1 MPTPPPRRSILPLI
15 ALTCALL
22 PATIPP
28 VAVAQDDPK
37 PEEPAEKKD
46 AKPAL
51 LPDAALEAAV
61 RKELRTMEG
70 EALKAEDLRDLYFL
84 RAPGAGIETL
94 DGLERCVNLALIDLS
109 GNKVSTLDPLAPL
122 VDVQSLDLSENAI
135 GSLDPLA
142 ELTKLQYLKVDGNQ
156 IADLG
161 PLAGMEKLSAL
172 YASGNK
178 IVDLGPLEGLARLT
192 SLDLSGN
199 AVKDLGPLSESNWLS
214 ALTLSEN
221 EIENVA
227 PLAGLS
233 ELRFLVLKGN
243 RIADLAPLVAAA
255 KEDAAG
261 PRRFAPYL
269 RLYLTRNPL
278 GEAAEGQIKELKA
291 AGVRVILDEPKD
303 AGDE

>member
-37 PEEPAEKKD
+37 PEEPTEKD

-61 RKELRTMEG
+61 RKELRTKEG

-109 GNKVSTLDPLAPL
+109 GNKVTTLDPLAPL

-142 ELTKLQYLKVDGNQ
+142 ELTKLQYLKVDGNDVT
-156 IADLG
+156 DLG

-178 IVDLGPLEGLARLT
+178 ITDLGPLEGLARLT

-233 ELRFLVLKGN
+233 ELRFLILKGN

-269 RLYLTRNPL
+269 RLYLTGNPL
-278 GEAAEGQIKELKA
+278 GDDADGQIEQLKT